1 MKLRILSLVMVCMLA
16 VMAFAGCAQTPAGDT
31 TPAPADDATQAPADD
46 ATQAPADDAT
56 QAPSGETIKIGGL
69 APLTGEVSV
78 YGIATNNGIQMAV
91 EEINANG
98 GINGKQIDYI
108 YYDEKGDSVE
118 AVNAYNKLVQNDQV
132 IALVGD
138 VTSVPTL
145 AVAQIAAEDGIPMIT
160 ATGTSA
166 DITAVG
172 ENIFRA
178 CFTDP
183 FQGEIMASYAFNKL
197 GAKTAAILYNVADD
211 YSVGLT
217 ESFEETAAELGL
229 EIVAKESYTG
239 GDVDFRSQLTKISAA
254 NPDVLFIP
262 VYYEDAA
269 LIVAQKAEIGITATM
284 LGADGWDG
292 VLGSVDAAN
301 TDALEGAY
309 FCNHYSPESEDE
321 DLQAFIAKYKETYD
335 ADPNAFAALGYD
347 AMYMLAEAITNA
359 GSEDAQAIVDAMA
372 ALEFDGITGH
382 IIFDENRNPIK
393 PAAINTITGGEYK
406 FVETYEK

>member
-31 TPAPADDATQAPADD
+31 TP
-46 ATQAPADDAT
+46 APADDAT

-132 IALVGD
+132 VALVGD

-145 AVAQIAAEDGIPMIT
+145 AVAQIAAEDDIPMIT

-183 FQGEIMASYAFNKL
+183 L
-197 GAKTAAILYNVADD
+197 GR
-211 YSVGLT
+211 GL
-217 ESFEETAAELGL
+217 
-229 EIVAKESYTG
+229 
-239 GDVDFRSQLTKISAA
+239 
-254 NPDVLFIP
+254 
-262 VYYEDAA
+262 
-269 LIVAQKAEIGITATM
+269 
-284 LGADGWDG
+284 
-292 VLGSVDAAN
+292 
-301 TDALEGAY
+301 
-309 FCNHYSPESEDE
+309 
-321 DLQAFIAKYKETYD
+321 
-335 ADPNAFAALGYD
+335 
-347 AMYMLAEAITNA
+347 
-359 GSEDAQAIVDAMA
+359 
-372 ALEFDGITGH
+372 
-382 IIFDENRNPIK
+382 
-393 PAAINTITGGEYK
+393 
-406 FVETYEK
+406 